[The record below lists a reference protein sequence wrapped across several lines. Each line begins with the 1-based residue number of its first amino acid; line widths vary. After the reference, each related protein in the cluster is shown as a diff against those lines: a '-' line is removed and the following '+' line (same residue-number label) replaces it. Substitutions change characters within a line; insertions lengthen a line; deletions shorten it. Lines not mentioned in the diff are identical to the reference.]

1 LRRTVLNKQWL
12 IGLYMKLKN
21 KDSGRIIE
29 LKKKPEQKGFKMGEM
44 WRLAM
49 GNAAKRN
56 LNKV

>member
-1 LRRTVLNKQWL
+1 
-12 IGLYMKLKN
+12 MKLKN